1 MILDKPI
8 PGQSLR
14 TPPKSQPYERP
25 PQITDAVD
33 ALDYHVNRL
42 NMKDSKETI
51 IDLVELDVDVVTIT
65 EGVLRRAVMSG
76 IHSIDISIVIAPHIH
91 EYIKGELDAIGV
103 DYDEGFE
110 DKKLEMRKEEERTGF
125 RAMKEAMKKAPVE
138 TDLEMASPMMT
149 EDDEEVVE
157 EEPMVEEPKDDL
169 DYEVG
174 SKGLM
179 ARVK

>member
-1 MILDKPI
+1 MITERPI
-8 PGQSLR
+8 PGQSLT
-14 TPPKSQPYERP
+14 TPPQSQPYERP

-33 ALDYHVNRL
+33 ALDYHINRL
-42 NMKDSKETI
+42 NRKESKEDI
-51 IDLVELDVDVVTIT
+51 IDLLELDVDVVTIT

-91 EYIKGELDAIGV
+91 EFIKGEADALGI

-110 DKKLEMRKEEERTGF
+110 DKKEDIETAQEERIGG
-125 RAMKEAMKKAPVE
+125 RVLREVMKEMPQEMNLEKAMPE
-138 TDLEMASPMMT
+138 T
-149 EDDEEVVE
+149 VE
-157 EEPMVEEPKDDL
+157 EEPMDEEPKEDIE
-169 DYEVG
+169 YEVG

>member
-1 MILDKPI
+1 MILDRPI

-14 TPPKSQPYERP
+14 TPPKSQTYERP

-42 NMKDSKETI
+42 NRKDSKETI

-65 EGVLRRAVMSG
+65 EGVLRRAVMNG

-91 EYIKGELDAIGV
+91 EYIKGELDAVGV

-110 DKKLEMRKEEERTGF
+110 DKKREMEMDEQRTGA
-125 RAMKEAMKKAPVE
+125 RAMREALKQAPVE

>member
-1 MILDKPI
+1 MITERPI
-8 PGQSLR
+8 PGQSLT
-14 TPPKSQPYERP
+14 TPPQSQPYEKP

-42 NMKDSKETI
+42 NRKESKEDI
-51 IDLVELDVDVVTIT
+51 IDLLELDVDIVTIT
-65 EGVLRRAVMSG
+65 EGVLRRAVMNG

-91 EYIKGELDAIGV
+91 EFIKGEADALGI

-110 DKKLEMRKEEERTGF
+110 DKKEDIEAAQEERIGG
-125 RAMKEAMKKAPVE
+125 RVLREVMKEMPQKMNLEKAMPE
-138 TDLEMASPMMT
+138 T
-149 EDDEEVVE
+149 VE
-157 EEPMVEEPKDDL
+157 EEPMDEEPKEDIE
-169 DYEVG
+169 YEVG

>member
-14 TPPKSQPYERP
+14 TPPKSQAYERP
-25 PQITDAVD
+25 PQITDAID

-42 NMKDSKETI
+42 NRKDSKETI

-65 EGVLRRAVMSG
+65 EGVLRRAVMNG

-91 EYIKGELDAIGV
+91 EYIKGELEAVGV

-149 EDDEEVVE
+149 EDEEEVVE

-169 DYEVG
+169 DYEGG

>member
-1 MILDKPI
+1 MLLDRPI

-33 ALDYHVNRL
+33 ALDYHINRL
-42 NMKDSKETI
+42 NRKESKEDI
-51 IDLVELDVDVVTIT
+51 IDLLELDVDVVTIT
-65 EGVLRRAVMSG
+65 EGVLRRAVMNG

-91 EYIKGELDAIGV
+91 EFIKGEADALGI

-110 DKKLEMRKEEERTGF
+110 VKKEDIEAAQEERIGG
-125 RAMKEAMKKAPVE
+125 RVLREVMKEMPQE
-138 TDLEMASPMMT
+138 MDLENTVPET
-149 EDDEEVVE
+149 VE
-157 EEPMVEEPKDDL
+157 EEPMDEEPKEDIE
-169 DYEVG
+169 YEVG

>member
-33 ALDYHVNRL
+33 ALNYHVNRL
-42 NMKDSKETI
+42 NRKDSKETI

-149 EDDEEVVE
+149 EDEEEVVE

>member
-42 NMKDSKETI
+42 NRKDSKETI

-110 DKKLEMRKEEERTGF
+110 DEKLEMRKEEERIGF

-149 EDDEEVVE
+149 EDEEEVIE

>member
-14 TPPKSQPYERP
+14 TPPKSQSYERP

-33 ALDYHVNRL
+33 ALDYHINRL
-42 NMKDSKETI
+42 NRKDSKETI

-149 EDDEEVVE
+149 EDEEEVVE

>member
-1 MILDKPI
+1 M
-8 PGQSLR
+8 R
-14 TPPKSQPYERP
+14 E
-25 PQITDAVD
+25 
-33 ALDYHVNRL
+33 AL
-42 NMKDSKETI
+42 KQ
-51 IDLVELDVDVVTIT
+51 
-65 EGVLRRAVMSG
+65 
-76 IHSIDISIVIAPHIH
+76 
-91 EYIKGELDAIGV
+91 
-103 DYDEGFE
+103 
-110 DKKLEMRKEEERTGF
+110 
-125 RAMKEAMKKAPVE
+125 APVE